1 MAILARMRRAQGK
14 CLIEVTPE
22 NLSWLYKCSRSCF
35 GKTMVPPLA
44 IQMQQELFG
53 GKNWIPPCF
62 GKTLVSPPPGR
73 LLTPP
78 SPPNIAWAGLTNTQS
93 SRREDVHESSSSSS
107 SSESGASDEGLGEPA
122 VDLDPCV
129 KLRRIKGKD
138 RLRGTAT
145 DSSGRLKTV
154 TCALPAVGKAP
165 IEKQEIT
172 KMCSR
177 KVTSTLDKWVVKHDV
192 DTTS

>member
-1 MAILARMRRAQGK
+1 M
-14 CLIEVTPE
+14 
-22 NLSWLYKCSRSCF
+22 
-35 GKTMVPPLA
+35 A
-44 IQMQQELFG
+44 IQMQQELFWENNG
-53 GKNWIPPCF
+53 SPPGYTNAAGVVWGKKLDPPLLWENI
-62 GKTLVSPPPGR
+62 GTPPPPGR